1 MFRKRCE
8 SCGKEIKS
16 GWVFCPNC
24 GERLKEEDSS
34 TFSHESIFGDIED
47 EFKRIDKMFGSDF
60 FGFPKFDTKIP
71 KGSGGISVTIT
82 SGTGKEPKVDVKTS
96 GNYKGLEPE
105 IKRKLGVKPAIEEVE
120 EEPKHK
126 QAKVTEE
133 PETKIDTIGNK
144 QTIQIKLPNV
154 KSLKDI
160 EIKKLEQSLEI
171 KAFAKDNTYF
181 KLIPIHSNSEI
192 INKEFK
198 NNVLKI
204 EIER

>member
-1 MFRKRCE
+1 MFRKKCE
-8 SCGKEIKS
+8 NCGEEIK
-16 GWVFCPNC
+16 GEWTFCPNC
-24 GERLKEEDSS
+24 GEQLKEESS
-34 TFSHESIFGDIED
+34 VFSHEGIFGDIED

-60 FGFPKFDTKIP
+60 FGFPKFDMKMP

-82 SGTGKEPKVDVKTS
+82 SGTGKEPKIDVKTS
-96 GNYKGLEPE
+96 GNYKELEPE
-105 IKRKLGVKPAIEEVE
+105 IKKKLGVKPAIEEVE
-120 EEPKHK
+120 EEPKPK

-133 PETKIDTIGNK
+133 PETKIETAGNK
-144 QTIQIKLPNV
+144 QIIQIKLPNV
-154 KSLKDI
+154 KNLKDI

-181 KLIPIHSNSEI
+181 KLIPIPSNSEI
-192 INKEFK
+192 ASREFK